1 MNLTK
6 AIADHGPQALA
17 EIDARISAILR
28 ELSELQA
35 KRVNIVMHLCV
46 EEALNG
52 LSPMAV
58 IDGGEEEL

>member
-1 MNLTK
+1 
-6 AIADHGPQALA
+6 LA
-17 EIDARISAILR
+17 EIDARISGLLK
-28 ELSELQA
+28 ELADLQT

-58 IDGGEEEL
+58 IEGVSDD

>member
-17 EIDARISAILR
+17 EIDARISGILK
-28 ELSELQA
+28 ELADLQA

-58 IDGGEEEL
+58 IEGVADD

>member
-17 EIDARISAILR
+17 EIDARISGLLK
-28 ELSELQA
+28 ELADLQT

-58 IDGGEEEL
+58 IEGVSDD

>member
-17 EIDARISAILR
+17 DIDARISGLLK
-28 ELSELQA
+28 ELADLQT

-58 IDGGEEEL
+58 IEGGDDV

>member
-17 EIDARISAILR
+17 EIDARISSLLR
-28 ELSELQA
+28 ELGELQA

-58 IDGGEEEL
+58 IEGGEHD

>member
-1 MNLTK
+1 MNLGK
-6 AIADHGPQALA
+6 AIADHGPHALA
-17 EIDARISAILR
+17 EIDARISGLLK
-28 ELSELQA
+28 ELADLQT

-58 IDGGEEEL
+58 IEGVSDD